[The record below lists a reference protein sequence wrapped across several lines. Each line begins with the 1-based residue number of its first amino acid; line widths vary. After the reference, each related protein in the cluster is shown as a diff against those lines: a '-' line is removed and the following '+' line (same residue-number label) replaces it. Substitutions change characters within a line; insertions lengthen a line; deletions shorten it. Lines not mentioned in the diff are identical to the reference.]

1 MNPDSPLQILK
12 AVPRYAQVPFLRWSG
27 RGLPRA
33 FFFGPREQWSK
44 MLEKHPEHRFIFRTT
59 RVSAFEFQMSIA
71 PWILADKRSEVFVA
85 EGAPDFLID
94 FCARHRVR
102 LTELKT
108 KKQHGS
114 GKDAGSATPRAPAWF
129 QRRIGQ
135 ELTAALD
142 QGAPTFLYMPWIPE
156 HGDAIIDGL
165 HGSGYALVPFDLIKN
180 VEDNQI
186 RRAALKYA
194 REHPDLYR
202 RLVMRRLAPIHN
214 QISGFI
220 LTFDWAPV
228 MRIIVEACR
237 DLDIPTILIP
247 HESVFANRDLYY
259 TDITSKASLPLC
271 DVILGW
277 GETQRRIFID
287 RGYPEDRFI
296 TVGAPKFDTY
306 KSYTPHFDRATFCR
320 LFGLDPEKKTIL
332 FAAQP
337 LDSQLDQKAA
347 RAAQRAAI
355 RDIMAYCEER
365 GLQLLVRTPPSK
377 EDVLGSGLL
386 SELFSSPSASIDDA
400 EFYLAEPAE
409 TIAHVDLVTSINS
422 TMLFEAV
429 LCGKPAISTKY
440 IDFDQIWARVGIPAA
455 FDRAELWAALDDALT
470 HGQTIASE
478 HLDWAATEFG
488 VGSFDGQASVRIR
501 AFLEEL
507 ANGSRR
513 LDTRTISE
521 SMFAGQALDIISIPS
536 SETTIATTQKYLLQL
551 MKARIAVDS
560 GAGVNDLASLASVNV
575 FLKWGIKDSNNKRR
589 QRELAA
595 RLGKPVLIVEDGF
608 IRSLDIGLSGTP
620 GLGIILDDRTAY
632 YDATQASRLEQQLE
646 TGPDL
651 TEAQERRSAQA
662 IAQLVEAR
670 VSKYN
675 HAPDGPITIGDPA
688 RRKVLLVDQRFGDQ
702 SVESGL
708 ADETSFDQMI
718 LDAIERHP
726 QHDIIVKQHPD
737 AIIGGK
743 SSYFSME
750 RLARFTDLHD
760 HIHPI
765 AFDINPYALFD
776 LVDDV
781 YVATSGMGFEALMA
795 GKRVHCY
802 GVPFYSGW
810 GLTRDNTTVYRR
822 TRKRNIEDLFH
833 YAYIVNSRYY
843 NPDLGSVVE
852 IENLIDYISKNKTY
866 RGM

>member
-1 MNPDSPLQILK
+1 MNPDSPLQVLK

-33 FFFGPREQWSK
+33 FFFGPRERWSG
-44 MLEKHPEHRFIFRTT
+44 MLKTHPGRRFIFRTT

-85 EGAPDFLID
+85 GGIPNFLAN
-94 FCARHRVR
+94 FCARHGVR
-102 LTELKT
+102 LTEVKAQ
-108 KKQHGS
+108 KKQTSREGS
-114 GKDAGSATPRAPAWF
+114 GPSMPRAPAWF
-129 QRRIGQ
+129 KGRMGQ
-135 ELTAALD
+135 ELATALAQD
-142 QGAPTFLYMPWIPE
+142 VRVFLYMPWIPE
-156 HGDAIIDGL
+156 HGDAVINDL
-165 HGSGYALVPFDLIKN
+165 HGAGYALVPFDLIKN
-180 VEDNQI
+180 VEDNQV

-202 RLVMRRLAPIHN
+202 RLIMRRLAPLKKR
-214 QISGFI
+214 ISGFV

-237 DLDIPTILIP
+237 ELEIPTILIP
-247 HESVFANRDLYY
+247 HESVFADRDLYY
-259 TDITSKASLPLC
+259 TDITSRASLPLC

-287 RGYPEDRFI
+287 RGYPEDHFI

-306 KSYTPHFDRATFCR
+306 KSYTPHFDRTTFCR
-320 LFGLDPEKKTIL
+320 LFGLDPEKKSIL

-337 LDSQLDQKAA
+337 LDSQLDQKVA

-355 RDIMAYCEER
+355 RDILAYCEER

-377 EDVLGSGLL
+377 EDVLGSELL
-386 SELFSSPSASIDDA
+386 SELFSSSSASIDDA

-455 FDRAELWAALDDALT
+455 LDRAELWAALDDALT

-478 HLDWAATEFG
+478 QLDWAATEFG
-488 VGSFDGQASVRIR
+488 VGAFDGQASVRIR

-513 LDTRTISE
+513 LETRTISE
-521 SMFAGQALDIISIPS
+521 AVFSGQALDIISSPS
-536 SETTIATTQKYLLQL
+536 SETTLATTQKYLLRL
-551 MKARIAVDS
+551 MKARMAVDS
-560 GAGVNDLASLASVNV
+560 GAGVNDLTSLASVNI

-620 GLGIILDDRTAY
+620 GLGIILDDKTAY
-632 YDATQASRLEQQLE
+632 YDATRASRLEQQLE
-646 TGPDL
+646 TGPEL
-651 TEAQERRSAQA
+651 TEAQKRRSAQA
-662 IAQLVEAR
+662 LAQLVEAR

-675 HAPDGPITIGDPA
+675 HAPDGPLAIGDPA
-688 RRKVLLVDQRFGDQ
+688 RPKVLLVDQRFGDQ

-708 ADETSFDQMI
+708 ADESSFDQMI

-810 GLTRDNTTVYRR
+810 GLTYDRITVPRR
-822 TRKRNIEDLFH
+822 TRKRPIEDLFH
-833 YAYIVNSRYY
+833 YAYITNSRYY
-843 NPDLGSVVE
+843 RPDLGHVVE
-852 IENLIDYISKNKTY
+852 IENIIEYISKHRTS
-866 RGM
+866 